1 MLICLA
7 SDVVDKVEAVFEY
20 LQEAGRRRRS
30 AGKCTHLGR
39 GRADGQADLS
49 ERFQSY
55 SCALQTNGVT
65 GCHISTVT
73 TPNRII
79 CYGNSR

>member
-7 SDVVDKVEAVFEY
+7 RDVVDKVEAVFEY

-49 ERFQSY
+49 ERFQK
-55 SCALQTNGVT
+55 L
-65 GCHISTVT
+65 
-73 TPNRII
+73 
-79 CYGNSR
+79 

>member
-7 SDVVDKVEAVFEY
+7 SDAVDRAEAVFED
-20 LQEAGRRRRS
+20 LQEAGCRRRS

-49 ERFQSY
+49 ERFQE
-55 SCALQTNGVT
+55 L
-65 GCHISTVT
+65 
-73 TPNRII
+73 
-79 CYGNSR
+79 